1 MKNWEGKTGKR
12 IGSLNF
18 EKEEKKVWRYCQEIT
33 KVNSNSVG
41 KILFTNYFLVLM
53 GLLWKDGK
61 P

>member
-1 MKNWEGKTGKR
+1 M
-12 IGSLNF
+12 
-18 EKEEKKVWRYCQEIT
+18 WRYCQEIT